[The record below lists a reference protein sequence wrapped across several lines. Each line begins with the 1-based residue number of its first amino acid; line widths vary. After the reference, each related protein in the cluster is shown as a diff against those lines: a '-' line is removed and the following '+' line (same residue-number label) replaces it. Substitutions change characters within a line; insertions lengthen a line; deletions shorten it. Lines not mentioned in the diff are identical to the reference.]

1 MIGINDVVDKLV
13 EDVFIRGID
22 LSQPFKPMT
31 DNELTIE
38 ELKSV
43 SGGLVIFYGVR
54 GDGPKGTRCWTT
66 TQDWLKSKQANTSG
80 LIDTDLP
87 EWMKE
92 LI

>member
-1 MIGINDVVDKLV
+1 MIGIKDVVDKLV

-54 GDGPKGTRCWTT
+54 GDAPEDTRCWTT
-66 TQDWLKSKQANTSG
+66 TQDWLKSKQANASG